1 MKRILFLAVLGASL
15 LLTSC
20 SDDNSLFNEPMPIR
34 AYETDA
40 QIMAQFVE
48 VDNTS
53 GTYVLNPDKK
63 VTTTDYVINRS
74 REELLE
80 VSPVNRDRFLN
91 EMEAVNNQLF
101 LMKRSGL
108 VRAFVYSTLYSNTV
122 IDVDEADSFSISKL
136 AEDSYTRRSIASMK
150 LENDRSNST
159 SFHSGSVMVMN
170 VNAPSGST
178 FYLAQVTLGDQIAN
192 DAETII
198 VSGVKS
204 QIPNRSYSLVTSPFL
219 DTNKQLSGINMI
231 GNGNVTI
238 SISQ

>member
-53 GTYVLNPDKK
+53 GIYVLNPDKK
-63 VTTTDYVINRS
+63 VTATDYVINRS

-108 VRAFVYSTLYSNTV
+108 ARAFVYSTQYSNTV

-136 AEDSYTRRSIASMK
+136 AEDSYTRRSIASVK
-150 LENDRSNST
+150 LEDDRSNSI

-170 VNAPSGST
+170 VNAPSVST

>member
-1 MKRILFLAVLGASL
+1 MKRILFLAGLGASL

-63 VTTTDYVINRS
+63 VTATDYVINRS

-91 EMEAVNNQLF
+91 EMEAVNNQIY

-108 VRAFVYSTLYSNTV
+108 ARAFVYSTLYSNIV

-136 AEDSYTRRSIASMK
+136 AEDSYTRRSIASVK
-150 LENDRSNST
+150 LEDDRSNSI

-170 VNAPSGST
+170 VNAPSVST
-178 FYLAQVTLGDQIAN
+178 FSLAQVTLGDQIAN
-192 DAETII
+192 DVETII

>member
-1 MKRILFLAVLGASL
+1 MKRILFLAGLGASL

-53 GTYVLNPDKK
+53 GIYVLNPDKK
-63 VTTTDYVINRS
+63 VTASDYVINRS

-91 EMEAVNNQLF
+91 EMEAVNNQIC
-101 LMKRSGL
+101 LMKRLGL
-108 VRAFVYSTLYSNTV
+108 ARAFVYSTQYSNTV
-122 IDVDEADSFSISKL
+122 IDVDKADSFSISKL
-136 AEDSYTRRSIASMK
+136 AEDSYTRRSIASVK
-150 LENDRSNST
+150 LEDDRSNSI

-170 VNAPSGST
+170 VNAPSVST

-204 QIPNRSYSLVTSPFL
+204 QIPNRSYRLVTSPFL

-238 SISQ
+238 SIYQ

>member
-1 MKRILFLAVLGASL
+1 MKRILFLAGLGASL

-63 VTTTDYVINRS
+63 VTATDYVINRS

-108 VRAFVYSTLYSNTV
+108 ARAFVYSTLYSNTV

-136 AEDSYTRRSIASMK
+136 AEYSYTRRSIASVK
-150 LENDRSNST
+150 LEDDRSNSI

-170 VNAPSGST
+170 VNAPSVST

-204 QIPNRSYSLVTSPFL
+204 QMPNRSYRLVTSPFL

-238 SISQ
+238 SIYQ

>member
-1 MKRILFLAVLGASL
+1 MKRILFLAGLGASL

-63 VTTTDYVINRS
+63 VTATDYVINRS

-91 EMEAVNNQLF
+91 EMEAVNNQIY

-108 VRAFVYSTLYSNTV
+108 ARAFVYSTLYSNIV

-136 AEDSYTRRSIASMK
+136 AEDSYTRRSIASVK
-150 LENDRSNST
+150 LEDDRSNSI

-170 VNAPSGST
+170 VNAPSVST

-192 DAETII
+192 DVETII

>member
-1 MKRILFLAVLGASL
+1 MKRILFLAGLGASL
-15 LLTSC
+15 FLTSC
-20 SDDNSLFNEPMPIR
+20 GDDNSLFNEPMPIR

-63 VTTTDYVINRS
+63 VTATDYVINRS

-108 VRAFVYSTLYSNTV
+108 VRAFVYSTQYSNTV
-122 IDVDEADSFSISKL
+122 IDVDKADSFSISKL
-136 AEDSYTRRSIASMK
+136 AEDSYTRRSIASVK
-150 LENDRSNST
+150 LEDDRSNSI

-170 VNAPSGST
+170 VNAPSVST

-204 QIPNRSYSLVTSPFL
+204 QMPNRSYRLVTSPFL

>member
-53 GTYVLNPDKK
+53 GIYVLNPDKK

-136 AEDSYTRRSIASMK
+136 AEDSYTRRSIASVK
-150 LENDRSNST
+150 LEDDRSNSI

-170 VNAPSGST
+170 VNAPSVST

>member
-1 MKRILFLAVLGASL
+1 MKRILFLAGLGASL

-20 SDDNSLFNEPMPIR
+20 GDDNSLFNEPMPIR

-63 VTTTDYVINRS
+63 VTATDYVINRS

-108 VRAFVYSTLYSNTV
+108 ARAFVYSTLYSNTV

-136 AEDSYTRRSIASMK
+136 AEDSYTRRSIASVK
-150 LENDRSNST
+150 LEDDRSNSI

-170 VNAPSGST
+170 VNAPSVST